1 MVINYELE
9 RNIYKCLLNLAL
21 KINVLLLL
29 FVLFQ
34 GIVKEGDVDSFNL
47 PLYRP
52 FKGEVREIIED
63 EGSFDIDK
71 LETFEVDW
79 DYSDTSTEDDQYCV
93 SGQNVAKWIRAGT
106 EPMLATHFGAG
117 TAMDSLF
124 ARFAQHV
131 AEHLCIEKTTDF
143 YIVLS
148 MTKKQIFKAIYGYV
162 RRSLPLNKIN

>member
-1 MVINYELE
+1 
-9 RNIYKCLLNLAL
+9 
-21 KINVLLLL
+21 
-29 FVLFQ
+29 
-34 GIVKEGDVDSFNL
+34 VDSFNL

-63 EGSFDIDK
+63 EGSFNIDK

-79 DYSDTSTEDDQYCV
+79 DNSDTSEDDHYCA

-131 AEHLCIEKTTDF
+131 AEHLCIEKTADF
-143 YIVLS
+143 HIVLS
-148 MTKKQIFKAIYGYV
+148 MTKK
-162 RRSLPLNKIN
+162 